1 MDQNLLVRNGHVLIS
16 ALDEA
21 EIPPRAA
28 LWVHTLDTDTWRL
41 WIVPPASVQDKRE
54 FYRRVAEIVTRRRV
68 ELGGLDA
75 SDTEMVLDTHPAIR
89 GLRKVL
95 KIPGLG
101 STVLSGTTFNGFY
114 LPEAL
119 ILRVDFKG

>member
-1 MDQNLLVRNGHVLIS
+1 MDQNLLVKNGHVLIT

-28 LWVHTLDTDTWRL
+28 LWVHNTDTDTWRL
-41 WIVPPASVQDKRE
+41 WIVPPPSLDDKRE
-54 FYRRVAEIVTRRRV
+54 FYRRVSEIVAKRWI

-89 GLRKVL
+89 GLRKL
-95 KIPGLG
+95 LRLPGLG
-101 STVLSGTTFNGFY
+101 STVLSGTKFNGFY